1 MATATRVLVV
11 DDDPLFLK
19 LSRRALEHAGVE
31 ATLAGSIAEARGRMF
46 NNRFDVAILDYFLRA
61 GECGCDLIP
70 SLRERYPGIRVVILS
85 GLGAVAE
92 IIHHAHAA
100 GADLVESKTRVD
112 WDALVHGGARPAVQA
127 DPALSLAALRREI
140 IHGALL
146 VHRYNISAT
155 ARALG
160 IKRSTLQR
168 ALRRTP
174 ALRSGRG
181 CDPGRADPVGI
192 DPVGIDPDGIDPDGI
207 DPVDIDAVGME
218 AGRRGRLEV
227 RRGTEGG
234 TRARVVR

>member
-1 MATATRVLVV
+1 MATTRVLVV

-19 LSRRALEHAGVE
+19 LSRRALERLGVE
-31 ATLAGSIAEARGRMF
+31 VTLAGSIAEARGRLF
-46 NNRFDVAILDYFLRA
+46 NAWFDVAILDYFLR
-61 GECGCDLIP
+61 GQECGCDLVP
-70 SLRERYPGIRVVILS
+70 ALRGRYPGVRVVVLS

-92 IIHHAHAA
+92 IIHHAHAV

-112 WDALVHGGARPAVQA
+112 WDLLVRGGIRPVVKAE
-127 DPALSLAALRREI
+127 PELNLAALRNEI

-174 ALRSGRG
+174 ALRSNRG
-181 CDPGRADPVGI
+181 CDAAPVDPVEVE
-192 DPVGIDPDGIDPDGI
+192 PVCM
-207 DPVDIDAVGME
+207 DPVDIEPVAMQ
-218 AGRRGRLEV
+218 AGPGRGRDWD
-227 RRGTEGG
+227 
-234 TRARVVR
+234 

>member
-1 MATATRVLVV
+1 MVTTRVLVV

-19 LSRRALEHAGVE
+19 VSRRSLEHAGVE
-31 ATLAGSIAEARGRMF
+31 ATVAGSIAEARGRMF
-46 NNRFDVAILDYFLRA
+46 NNRFDAAILDYFLRA

-70 SLRERYPGIRVVILS
+70 VLRERYPGIRVVILS

-112 WDALVHGGARPAVQA
+112 WDFLVHGGSRPAVKA

-174 ALRSGRG
+174 SLRAGRG
-181 CDPGRADPVGI
+181 CDPGRGDPVGM
-192 DPVGIDPDGIDPDGI
+192 DPVGMDPVGAEPDGVDA
-207 DPVDIDAVGME
+207 VDIEPLEMH
-218 AGRRGRLEV
+218 AGPLGERDWE
-227 RRGTEGG
+227 
-234 TRARVVR
+234 

>member
-1 MATATRVLVV
+1 MVTTRVLVV

-31 ATLAGSIAEARGRMF
+31 ATVAGSLAEARGRMF
-46 NNRFDVAILDYFLRA
+46 NNRFDVAILDYFLRG

-70 SLRERYPGIRVVILS
+70 TLRERYPAIRVVILS

-112 WDALVHGGARPAVQA
+112 WDSLVHGRARPAGRA

-160 IKRSTLQR
+160 VKRSTLQR

-174 ALRSGRG
+174 ALRSDRGCSPAGADPGGRG
-181 CDPGRADPVGI
+181 LHGSDPGV
-192 DPVGIDPDGIDPDGI
+192 DPDGGA
-207 DPVDIDAVGME
+207 PVDVDRDDIGPGDIDSVAME
-218 AGRRGRLEV
+218 AGPSAERDWE
-227 RRGTEGG
+227 
-234 TRARVVR
+234 

>member
-1 MATATRVLVV
+1 MVTTRVLVV

-19 LSRRALEHAGVE
+19 VSRRALENAGVE
-31 ATLAGSIAEARGRMF
+31 VTLAGSLAEARGRMF
-46 NNRFDVAILDYFLRA
+46 NNRFDVAILDYFLR

-70 SLRERYPGIRVVILS
+70 ILRERYPGVRVVILS
-85 GLGAVAE
+85 GLGAIAE

-112 WDALVHGGARPAVQA
+112 WGSLAHGRARPATQA
-127 DPALSLAALRREI
+127 DPALSLAGLRHEI

-160 IKRSTLQR
+160 VKRSTLQR

-174 ALRSGRG
+174 ALRSDRG
-181 CDPGRADPVGI
+181 CDPAADPVDRDRASAGSM
-192 DPVGIDPDGIDPDGI
+192 
-207 DPVDIDAVGME
+207 DIDHD
-218 AGRRGRLEV
+218 
-227 RRGTEGG
+227 GG
-234 TRARVVR
+234 DSPDIDSPNIESVAMGASPTGEPDWD

>member
-1 MATATRVLVV
+1 MVTTRVLVV

-19 LSRRALEHAGVE
+19 VSRRALESAGAEV
-31 ATLAGSIAEARGRMF
+31 TLAGSLAEARGRMF
-46 NNRFDVAILDYFLRA
+46 NNRFDVAIVDYFLRG

-70 SLRERYPGIRVVILS
+70 TLRERYPGVRVVILS

-92 IIHHAHAA
+92 IIHHGHAA

-112 WDALVHGGARPAVQA
+112 WDALVHGRARPAVRA
-127 DPALSLAALRREI
+127 DPALSLAALRHEI

-160 IKRSTLQR
+160 VKRSTLQR

-174 ALRSGRG
+174 ALRSNRG
-181 CDPGRADPVGI
+181 CDPGGADPVDRKRAGARSM
-192 DPVGIDPDGIDPDGI
+192 DVDHDGVDAP
-207 DPVDIDAVGME
+207 DIDSPDIDSPDIESVAMRASS
-218 AGRRGRLEV
+218 AGGRDWE
-227 RRGTEGG
+227 
-234 TRARVVR
+234 